1 MSDASPDGGVT
12 GGPVAWL
19 DADWMRDPAT
29 RAVFAALTDAGF
41 AAYAVGGC
49 VRNTLLGR
57 PVSDIDI
64 ATDAHPDATTAAA
77 VAAGLKAVPTGAA
90 HGTITVVADKRGFE
104 VTTFRHDVDTDGRH
118 AVVRFSDRLEDDA
131 ARRDFTMNAL
141 YARPDGAVLDPVGGL
156 ADLRAGRLRFIGD
169 ADARIAE
176 DYLRILRFFRFHAW
190 YADPAG
196 GIDADGLAACAAGA
210 DGLSRVS
217 AERVGHEILR
227 LLAAPDP
234 APAVAAMAHAGVLA
248 RLLPGADAGAL
259 PVLVAL
265 EADHGAAMDDGGAP
279 DPIRR
284 LVALGGADAAARLRL
299 SRADVQ
305 RLGEL
310 RAGATDSAGAA
321 ELAWRH
327 GTDAARDMVLL
338 RAALTGA
345 AVPDGLAAALVQGAA
360 AVFPVTAADLMR
372 GYRGAALG
380 AELRR
385 LERLWIDSGF
395 ALDRSAL
402 LCAANRG

>member
-1 MSDASPDGGVT
+1 VT
-12 GGPVAWL
+12 GPVAWL
-19 DADWMRDPAT
+19 DADWLAAPAT
-29 RAVFAALTDAGF
+29 RAVFAALSDAGH

-57 PVSDIDI
+57 AVRDIDI
-64 ATDAHPDATTAAA
+64 ATDARPDATVAAA
-77 VAAGLKAVPTGAA
+77 AAAGLKAVPTGAS

-156 ADLRAGRLRFIGD
+156 VDLRAGRLRFIGD
-169 ADARIAE
+169 PDARIAE

-196 GIDADGLAACAAGA
+196 GVDAAGLAACAAGA
-210 DGLSRVS
+210 AGLARVS
-217 AERVGHEILR
+217 AERVGHEMLR
-227 LLAAPDP
+227 LLAADDP
-234 APAVAAMAHAGVLA
+234 GPAVAAMAQAGVLA
-248 RLLPGADAGAL
+248 RVLPGADARAL

-265 EADHGAAMDDGGAP
+265 EGDHGAGAP

-284 LVALGGADAAARLRL
+284 LAVLGGADAAAALRL
-299 SRADVQ
+299 SRAEAK
-305 RLGEL
+305 RLATLHGGIGSA
-310 RAGATDSAGAA
+310 AGPA
-321 ELAWRH
+321 ELAFRH
-327 GTDAARDMVLL
+327 GPETARDIVLA

-345 AVPDGLAAALVQGAA
+345 PLPGDLTAALARGSE
-360 AVFPVTAADLMR
+360 AVFPIKAADLMR
-372 GYRGAALG
+372 THRGAALG

-385 LERLWIDSGF
+385 LERLWIDGGF
-395 ALDRSAL
+395 APGRAAL
-402 LCAANRG
+402 LDAANRG